1 MAYQHYLKLGR
12 VERFTMHIELCDMI
26 EEANVKPEDEDVEGG
41 GGAIRPKKL
50 RR

>member
-1 MAYQHYLKLGR
+1 MTYRHYLKLGR

-26 EEANVKPEDEDVEGG
+26 EEANPPTEDGEG